1 MVACHWKRLSPI
13 GPAEHDEGGSRPRS
27 INSYR
32 VSYYPRDL
40 QRQRLVGTYLVDSLQ
55 RHLAISSISLRCI
68 SKEGVIGREEV
79 NIMSVGR
86 RS

>member
-55 RHLAISSISLRCI
+55 RHLAISSISLRCYI
-68 SKEGVIGREEV
+68 QGRSDRKGRSEYNIGG
-79 NIMSVGR
+79 S
-86 RS
+86 S